1 MTWPAPDL
9 PIAYTNTTVSF
20 DTHPEAHNDTNTSLN
35 TNFKPELT
43 RVGDELAGT
52 QSVFVGTDPNA
63 AASILSDSL
72 LIDTVTGGIS
82 MRPNTGYVLNSNTGT
97 AGRIQ
102 RNDINSTAAGY
113 VAVWDGAYN
122 TFFESAPS
130 FTTGTTPVPATDR
143 VLTIPAGKWSRGGYI
158 DVEVNASMFYNS
170 GVTTGY
176 IIPGWRFSGVAAW
189 SSGGRAGSFQVRQGP
204 HITNAYPHGAF
215 RITIPA
221 GTTYIGLT
229 VMVADNG
236 VTAEINACSIY
247 WMEHTY

>member
-52 QSVFVGTDPNA
+52 QSVLVGTDPNA

-82 MRPNTGYVLNSNTGT
+82 MRPNTGYVLNSNAGT

-102 RNDINSTAAGY
+102 RNDINSTAIGFIA
-113 VAVWDGAYN
+113 AWDGSVRN
-122 TFFESAPS
+122 WTDSS
-130 FTTGTTPVPATDR
+130 GGFTTGTPYVAYGVNDLPIPV
-143 VLTIPAGKWSRGGYI
+143 GKWSRGGYI
-158 DVEVNASMFYNS
+158 DVLLDARFAYNTGFAEASIRLGYKFAPGDAFIYAGRPGTCQVKSTPHMTS
-170 GVTTGY
+170 GFPQTTLRLA
-176 IIPGWRFSGVAAW
+176 IPSGA
-189 SSGGRAGSFQVRQGP
+189 
-204 HITNAYPHGAF
+204 
-215 RITIPA
+215 
-221 GTTYIGLT
+221 TYIGLT
-229 VMVADNG
+229 VGVSATVTTEI
-236 VTAEINACSIY
+236 VTAGMQ